1 VIDVCKVNET
11 TYKAIESKNVFT
23 ADTFGLYQACNEDTQ
38 LRSAEIKLLKRSQS
52 N

>member
-1 VIDVCKVNET
+1 MIDVCKVNET

-23 ADTFGLYQACNEDTQ
+23 ADLLVY
-38 LRSAEIKLLKRSQS
+38 IKPVMKIH